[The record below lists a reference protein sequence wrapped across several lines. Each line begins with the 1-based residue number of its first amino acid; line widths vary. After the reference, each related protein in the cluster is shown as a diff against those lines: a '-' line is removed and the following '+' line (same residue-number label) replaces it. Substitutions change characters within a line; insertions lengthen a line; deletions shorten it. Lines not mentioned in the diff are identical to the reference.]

1 MSDKYD
7 DPELKNI
14 LRRMS
19 EVDGRLGD
27 LARIAVGKVGELEL
41 RVEELEKENEELAA
55 ENENLWFMLDEMK
68 ESQKFTKEH
77 SEYLEEFLKKQ
88 MLQLKLMQ
96 NNKGEA

>member
-1 MSDKYD
+1 MSENYD

-27 LARIAVGKVGELEL
+27 LARVAVQKVGELEL
-41 RVEELEKENEELAA
+41 RVKELEKENDELAS

-68 ESQKFTKEH
+68 ESQKFSKEH
-77 SEYLEEFLKKQ
+77 ADYLEEFLKKQ